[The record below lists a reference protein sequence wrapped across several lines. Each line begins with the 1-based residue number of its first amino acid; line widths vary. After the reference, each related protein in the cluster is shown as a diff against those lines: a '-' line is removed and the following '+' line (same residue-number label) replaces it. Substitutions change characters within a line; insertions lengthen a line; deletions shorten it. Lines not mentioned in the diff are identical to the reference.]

1 MSKHAVVS
9 QILPFSCVDGPGS
22 RLVIFLQ
29 GCNYQCKNC
38 HNPHT
43 ISLCDACGDC
53 IDSCPEQALSLI
65 HSQAMPL
72 PQMRSQEMWL
82 HGTLIPVNHSPSS
95 SPCSSPSK
103 PHIVWDSTKCS
114 QCDTCLAVCPRQS
127 TPKTS
132 HYTVEQML
140 EVIYGQRHFI
150 NGITLSG
157 GEASLQLPFI
167 IELFS
172 AIKSSEHLSHLSCM
186 LDTNGSLSSTGWHK
200 LLPFLD
206 GAMVDLKAWQQDTHH
221 YITGRDN
228 QPVFTSIELLTQHNK
243 LYEVRLLHIP
253 GITDYEHDVDAL
265 GGYLSN
271 LPTETRVKLNA
282 FHHHGVKGIGST
294 WPQCTQADIA
304 RLANQLTQRGVTN
317 IVLPSLYI

>member
-1 MSKHAVVS
+1 MSKLAIVS

-53 IDSCPEQALSLI
+53 VEHCPEQALTLM
-65 HSQAMPL
+65 A
-72 PQMRSQEMWL
+72 PQDALSYDIGLQGAVVKERS
-82 HGTLIPVNHSPSS
+82 
-95 SPCSSPSK
+95 
-103 PHIVWDSTKCS
+103 HIVWNSSLCS
-114 QCDTCLAVCPRQS
+114 QCDTCLAVCPKKS

-132 HYTVEQML
+132 HYTIEQML
-140 EVIYGQRHFI
+140 EVISSQRHFI
-150 NGITLSG
+150 DGITVSG
-157 GEASLQLPFI
+157 GEASLQLPFV
-167 IELFS
+167 IELFK
-172 AIKSSEHLSHLSCM
+172 AIKSSEHLSHLNCM
-186 LDTNGSLSSTGWHK
+186 IDTNGSLPPTGWHK

-228 QPVFTSIELLTQHNK
+228 HPVFKSIELLAQHHK

-253 GITDYEHDVDAL
+253 GITDYDVEINAL
-265 GGYLSN
+265 ATYLQQ
-271 LPTETRVKLNA
+271 LPSDTRVKLNA
-282 FHHHGVKGIGST
+282 FHHHGVGQVAST
-294 WPQCTQADIA
+294 WPQCTQADIEA
-304 RLANQLTQRGVTN
+304 LASQLTQRGVSN
-317 IVLPSLYI
+317 IALPALYI

>member
-1 MSKHAVVS
+1 
-9 QILPFSCVDGPGS
+9 
-22 RLVIFLQ
+22 
-29 GCNYQCKNC
+29 
-38 HNPHT
+38 
-43 ISLCDACGDC
+43 
-53 IDSCPEQALSLI
+53 
-65 HSQAMPL
+65 
-72 PQMRSQEMWL
+72 
-82 HGTLIPVNHSPSS
+82 
-95 SPCSSPSK
+95 
-103 PHIVWDSTKCS
+103 
-114 QCDTCLAVCPRQS
+114 
-127 TPKTS
+127 
-132 HYTVEQML
+132 ML
-140 EVIYGQRHFI
+140 DVIYGQRHFI